1 MLFRSF
7 DDLIADA
14 LYVYGDRK
22 TRPQIITH
30 EALARYVRIA
40 SPRPTIVKLHG
51 DAHLDPKNLT
61 PETKKIDVQV
71 STQLYPALQDSALIF
86 IGYGGNDES
95 ILRFFQECPPPALA
109 PQIYWVGKHDPSPAF
124 ANWLFE
130 RNALRVDHTDFDR
143 LMHHLRGA
151 FRFSHPDQVRWEK
164 IIRTICSN
172 ITNSKRKSGLYQMMR
187 K

>member
-95 ILRFFQECPPPALA
+95 ILRFFSRMPATSLSTSNLLGRKTRPFPSICELA
-109 PQIYWVGKHDPSPAF
+109 F
-124 ANWLFE
+124 
-130 RNALRVDHTDFDR
+130 
-143 LMHHLRGA
+143 
-151 FRFSHPDQVRWEK
+151 
-164 IIRTICSN
+164 
-172 ITNSKRKSGLYQMMR
+172 
-187 K
+187 